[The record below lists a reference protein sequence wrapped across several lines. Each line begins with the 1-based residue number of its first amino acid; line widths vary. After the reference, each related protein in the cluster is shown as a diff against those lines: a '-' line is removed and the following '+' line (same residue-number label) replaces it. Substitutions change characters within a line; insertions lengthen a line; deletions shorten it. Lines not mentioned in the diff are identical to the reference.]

1 MTSSTSKPQMTRMST
16 LSRRRFLG
24 QSTQAA
30 SAAAL
35 ASVGVLGLT
44 GPARAAVS
52 DYKALVCLFLAG
64 GNDGTNLVIPLDAAR
79 NAQYVRV
86 RSASGLALTGN
97 KLMPARQATLQAASV
112 AVDQPFAFNAALGA
126 LDGWYGQGKVAVL
139 LNVGSLKKPLTKA
152 EYVAGSATPGELFSH
167 PDQQIQAHAGLGGG
181 GATGWGGRLMDALG
195 VARGL
200 DAVAVGLPGQFV
212 QGASIVSNVVPER
225 DGLSLNG
232 MSFWPQT
239 EADARRLALQKV
251 LAANTGNRLANAANK
266 SLADGMTLATTLK
279 SAMATP
285 LSASFPATSLGAQL
299 RTTAQLIAANAR
311 LGPGRQVYCVSLGG
325 FDTHS
330 SQAWQHA
337 DLMAQVA
344 AAVDAFQS
352 AMTGAGLDRSVTL
365 FTASEFG
372 RTFSPNDSG
381 TDHGWGSTALVVGGA
396 VKGGLYGEFP
406 DFTLN
411 GPDDVSGR
419 GAWIPRLGFQQMG
432 ATLGS
437 WFGVSAAALSTQVF
451 PTELDQF
458 TRKDLGFI
466 G

>member
-1 MTSSTSKPQMTRMST
+1 MTRSPLPV

-64 GNDGTNLVIPLDAAR
+64 GNDGTNMVIPLDAAR

-86 RSASGLALTGN
+86 RSASGLALTGS
-97 KLMPARQATLQAASV
+97 KLMSPRQAALQAASV
-112 AVDQPFAFNAALGA
+112 TADQPFAFNSALGA
-126 LDGWYGQGKVAVL
+126 LDQWYGQGKVAVM
-139 LNVGSLKKPLTKA
+139 LNIGNLRRPLTKA
-152 EYVAGSATPGELFSH
+152 EYLAGGQTPGELFSH
-167 PDQQIQAHAGLGGG
+167 PDQQNQAHAGLGA
-181 GATGWGGRLMDALG
+181 GASTGWGGRLMDALG
-195 VARGL
+195 GAGGL
-200 DAVAVGLPGQFV
+200 DAVSVGTAGQFV
-212 QGASIVSNVVPER
+212 QGTSTVSNLVPER

-232 MSFWPQT
+232 FSFWPQS
-239 EADARRLALQKV
+239 EADERLRALQKV
-251 LAANTGNRLANAANK
+251 LAANTGHRLANAANK
-266 SLADGMTLATTLK
+266 ALADGMTLATTLK

-285 LSASFPATSLGAQL
+285 LAAAFPATSLGAQL
-299 RTTAQLIAANAR
+299 KTTAQLIATQAR

-337 DLMAQVA
+337 DLMSQMS

-432 ATLGS
+432 ATLGR
-437 WFGVSAAALSTQVF
+437 WFGVSPAALSTQVF

-458 TRKDLGFI
+458 TRKDLGFM